1 MIVCSMN
8 SVYAKAQKEMVF
20 FYADDT
26 LFLRRD
32 VFERVCVLRVCVFV
46 TVWKKP
52 GEARAA
58 TKGETRPKITTVQW
72 RKL

>member
-32 VFERVCVLRVCVFV
+32 VFERVCVFV
-46 TVWKKP
+46 AGWKKP